1 MVNVL
6 IPPVIT
12 LLNTFI
18 PVIPKITNDAIPDSG
33 SYALVSTIFNII
45 IEIIK
50 LAITKISCLEK
61 KKYGDDLP
69 YVKVAEIDD
78 ASNIKNAPAIANNN
92 VNARIGLFKCLN
104 TFTFFFFFIFYQ
116 VYYTKMKTRR
126 KPILDLN
133 QNKQKA
139 IVFVSVNFST

>member
-1 MVNVL
+1 MPAILIVNVL

-18 PVIPKITNDAIPDSG
+18 LVIPKITNDAIPDSG

-78 ASNIKNAPAIANNN
+78 ASNIKNAPPKAKII
-92 VNARIGLFKCLN
+92 VRTKIHLFKFLN
-104 TFTFFFFFIFYQ
+104 TFTFLFFIF
-116 VYYTKMKTRR
+116 
-126 KPILDLN
+126 
-133 QNKQKA
+133 
-139 IVFVSVNFST
+139 